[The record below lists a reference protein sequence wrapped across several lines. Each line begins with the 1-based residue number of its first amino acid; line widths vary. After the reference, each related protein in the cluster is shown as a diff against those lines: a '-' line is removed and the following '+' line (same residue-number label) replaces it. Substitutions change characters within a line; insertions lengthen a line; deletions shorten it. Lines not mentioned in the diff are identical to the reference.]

1 MFTMIRYEVKHCM
14 LNVGR
19 NIAAARCS
27 IWRTAELKFKRS
39 GSHKVKAK
47 MCRRFWTKA
56 IHCCKW

>member
-47 MCRRFWTKA
+47 MCRRF
-56 IHCCKW
+56 